1 MAVSLWS
8 FRPKRSVLESKIS
21 SDCFSNLHFFIFGFF
36 IYLKYIKKISHFW
49 ECFYYCREERSRF
62 NNTVSLR
69 GIVPNLWNAKYT
81 VRLQWNLT
89 RRNISVLLKV
99 LIHEAVY
106 ISFLTNIRMTGLIS
120 VGNKILWQR
129 EMCSPIKKNWSSH
142 LYSW

>member
-36 IYLKYIKKISHFW
+36 IYLKYIKKSRIFGNV
-49 ECFYYCREERSRF
+49 FIIVER
-62 NNTVSLR
+62 NDLALTTQCLLR

-99 LIHEAVY
+99 LIDEAVY

>member
-36 IYLKYIKKISHFW
+36 IYLKYIKKSRIFGNV
-49 ECFYYCREERSRF
+49 FIIVERKDLALTTQSL
-62 NNTVSLR
+62 LR